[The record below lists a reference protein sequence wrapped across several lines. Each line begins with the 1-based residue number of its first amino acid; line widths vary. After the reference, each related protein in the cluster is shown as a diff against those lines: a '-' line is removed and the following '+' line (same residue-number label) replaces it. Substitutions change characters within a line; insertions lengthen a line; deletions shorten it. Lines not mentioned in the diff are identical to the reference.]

1 MAERKKIAVVT
12 GAKRGIGLEISRQ
25 LARSHGFHVVLTDRD
40 GDKVA
45 AAARTLRDSGLDVAA
60 HALDVTDDDSAA
72 ALAAWLADTY
82 GAIDVLVN
90 NAGILLERIYG
101 ESENIETDALDVDLD
116 IVRRILDT
124 NLLGALRVTQRL
136 VPLMRPGGRIVNMSS
151 QMGQFALAGSNMI
164 GYRVSKTALN
174 GLTADLAAGLRDRG
188 ISVNCCCP
196 GWVRTDMGSKFAP
209 LEVAEGAQTPV
220 WLAAEA
226 DAGLT
231 GKFFHRKREIP
242 W

>member
-1 MAERKKIAVVT
+1 MAERKKTAVVT

-25 LARSHGFHVVLTDRD
+25 LARDHGFHVVLTDRD

-45 AAARTLRDSGLDVAA
+45 AAARTLREADLDVAA
-60 HALDVTDDDSAA
+60 HTLDVTDANSAA
-72 ALAAWLADTY
+72 ALAGWLANTY

-90 NAGILLERIYG
+90 NAGILLER
-101 ESENIETDALDVDLD
+101 
-116 IVRRILDT
+116 
-124 NLLGALRVTQRL
+124 L
-136 VPLMRPGGRIVNMSS
+136 VPLMRPGGLIVNMSS

-174 GLTADLAAGLRDRG
+174 GLAADLAAGLRDRG

-209 LEVAEGAQTPV
+209 FEVAEGAQTPV

-226 DAGLT
+226 DTGLT
-231 GKFFHRKREIP
+231 GKFFHQKREIP